1 MPGSVPVFR
10 VFVSS
15 TFSDLGAERE
25 ALHEHVFPE
34 LKRLCES
41 LGAQFQAIDLR
52 WGVTTEASADQRAV
66 AICLDEVDRCCQM
79 TRRPNFLL
87 LLGDRYGWRPP
98 PATVPAADFERLR
111 KRMAADAAGLVDLW
125 YVEDRNAVPSVY
137 QLQPRRRAYTA
148 DEAWQPVERALH
160 EAFRQAAESA
170 TLSEEER
177 RRFKASVTELE
188 IRRALCPGERVVGAV
203 HAFFRTIQRL
213 PADLT
218 AGPFVDA
225 WDGRWDR
232 QAAKAVERLRAYV
245 RQEVAPYVREYMAT
259 WDENAAR
266 PSTDHLDALCTDVQA
281 ALGAAIRDEVEA
293 FKSPP
298 TWQQEQREHEEFG
311 AERCKG
317 FLGRQDVLTTLESSL
332 AGARTTPLLLVGAPG
347 SGKTAVLAE
356 MARRLQARN
365 DGLDVMVR
373 FIGATPRST
382 EVRTLVQDF
391 TIALRQRRG
400 VGEASP
406 PQGTDAAVAAFR
418 EELDQPRPE
427 RGIVLV
433 IDGLDQL
440 SGTMIDLAWLP
451 TEFPR
456 GVQVVLSAQTGS
468 VAEAVRRHL
477 DTVPVTLEPMLPGE
491 GGRLLDWWLADKDRT
506 LGPHQRAEVLRAF
519 GALGLPLHLR
529 LAFEEGRRWSS
540 STPVLPGSLADDVPG
555 MVGQLL
561 DRLQLEHG
569 DVLLGAA
576 LGYLAASRN
585 GLSED
590 EELDLLSDNPAVKR
604 EVADRF
610 PHSPAIGGRVPPV
623 LWARLYSDLEPY
635 LNERSADGRILL
647 GFFHRQLAEGV
658 GSRYLTGE
666 MERSA
671 HRELARYFGEQALQL
686 SAQDGQSPNLRKLS
700 ELPYQQAHAGLWD
713 ELYAT
718 LTDFRF
724 LEAKATWVG
733 VDTATDD
740 QEQVVQVHS
749 GVYAL
754 QDDFDLALQLWPGTV
769 PTGKDPRQQTLSV
782 LARAVSL
789 ESHVLAARP
798 GLTWQQLA
806 NRLQWAPGEP
816 ADLVAAETD
825 RRAADGQVRLRLRT
839 RFRESDALLRR
850 LNPRTDQLSAC
861 ALSADGTLAASTGMD
876 RTVRVWHAASG
887 RVLRVLRGAA
897 SAVACA
903 VTGDGRYAVA
913 ASGDGTVHVWR
924 IEDGQ
929 HLAAVTAHKGPA
941 NACAITPDDHSVVTF
956 GADGHVQK
964 WSLPELHPEDLLADD
979 PEHPTFGALSGDGT
993 TIAYGSRSSS
1003 VIRVHTVGAGQ
1014 VPTRLDHGC
1023 PILCCAFADDPD
1035 VLVSGGTDGRL
1046 VVWDLPAGR
1055 RSEIPAHEGEIMG
1068 CALAA
1073 DGTLLASAGDDDTVR
1088 LWRLPDLAP
1097 LATLQGH
1104 QWTVTGCGFN
1114 ADGTLLISAGGDG
1127 TACLWDVGSARAA
1140 QRTGHT
1146 ALVECCEFTPDGSTV
1161 LTASTDGTLRRWAVS
1176 AGSERGDAAR
1186 HTGSTVRIAQ
1196 HGERIVLA
1204 AGDAGDVFLLAG
1216 QGAAPELIGTHG
1228 AQVWGLS
1235 LLPDGSDAV
1244 TAGLDG
1250 TCRVW
1255 DLDTGDERL
1264 RFAGDGGPVR
1274 TCAYDSSGSRIAS
1287 AGDGA
1292 IVHLWDPA
1300 TGSSVELAGHRAAIW
1315 SLAVGQTER
1324 LAAGAKDGSIRVWST
1339 DTAGTGTLLG
1349 QLGDSVEHLLW
1360 AGPEHLVSGSVDG
1373 VIGVWPLAGGGAPVQ
1388 WQAHRGP
1395 VRGLAMGPA
1404 RQILVSVGADGV
1416 LALWS
1421 LHDGTLL
1428 ASVPFAGQLRA
1439 VAAHP
1444 VEPIVACTGDGGL
1457 VHIAE
1462 IVGLSVPW

>member
-25 ALHEHVFPE
+25 ALHERVFPE

-79 TRRPNFLL
+79 TRRPNFVV

-98 PATVPAADFERLR
+98 PATVPAADFERFR

-137 QLQPRRRAYTA
+137 QLQARRGAYAA
-148 DEAWQPVERALH
+148 DEAWQPVEHALH
-160 EAFRQAAESA
+160 EAFRHAAETA
-170 TLSEEER
+170 TLSEEAR
-177 RRFKASVTELE
+177 RQFQASVTELE
-188 IRRALCPGERVVGAV
+188 IRRALHCGERVAEPA
-203 HAFFRTIQRL
+203 HAFLRTIQQL
-213 PADLT
+213 PPDFT
-218 AGPFVDA
+218 AGPYVDA
-225 WDGRWDR
+225 SNGERDR
-232 QAAKAVERLRAYV
+232 QAAKAVEGLRGYV
-245 RQEVAPYVREYMAT
+245 RQEMKPHVHEYSAT
-259 WDENAAR
+259 WDGRTAG
-266 PSTDHLDALCTDVQA
+266 PSTDHLKVLCADVRVALE
-281 ALGAAIRDEVEA
+281 AAIREEVDA
-293 FKSPP
+293 FTSPP

-311 AERCKG
+311 AERCRG
-317 FLGRQDVLTTLESSL
+317 FLGRQDVLATLERRPT
-332 AGARTTPLLLVGAPG
+332 GASTAPLLLVGAPG

-356 MARRLQARN
+356 MARRLR
-365 DGLDVMVR
+365 DGNGGRDVLVR

-382 EVRTLVQDF
+382 EVRTLVQDL

-400 VGEASP
+400 VGDANP
-406 PQGTDAAVAAFR
+406 PPGTDAAVAAFR

-427 RGIVLV
+427 GGIVLV

-440 SGTMIDLAWLP
+440 GGTMIDLAWLP
-451 TEFPR
+451 TELPSS
-456 GVQVVLSAQTGS
+456 VQMLLSAQTGP

-477 DTVPVTLEPMLPGE
+477 DTVPVTLEPMPVGE
-491 GGRLLDWWLADKDRT
+491 GGRLLDWWLADKGRT
-506 LGPHQRAEVLRAF
+506 LQPHQRAEVLRAF
-519 GALGLPLHLR
+519 GVLGLPLHLR
-529 LAFEEGRRWSS
+529 LAFEEGRRWPW
-540 STPVLPGSLADDVPG
+540 STSVPPGSLADDVPG

-561 DRLQLEHG
+561 DRLQPEHG
-569 DVLLGAA
+569 NVLLGAV

-590 EELDLLSDNPAVKR
+590 EELDLLSDNTAVQR
-604 EVADRF
+604 EVTDRF
-610 PHSPAIGGRVPPV
+610 PHAPAIGGRVPPV
-623 LWARLYSDLEPY
+623 LWARLHSDLEPY

-647 GFFHRQLAEGV
+647 GFFHRQLAEGA
-658 GSRYLTGE
+658 GSRYLTEE
-666 MERSA
+666 MARST
-671 HRELARYFGEQALQL
+671 HRELARYFAGQALQL
-686 SAQDGQSPNLRKLS
+686 STQEGLAPNLRKLS
-700 ELPYQQAHAGLWD
+700 ELAYQQAHAGLWD

-724 LEAKATWVG
+724 LQAKATWVA

-740 QEQVVQVHS
+740 QERLVRLHS

-769 PTGKDPRQQTLSV
+769 AGGEDSRRQTLSV
-782 LARAVSL
+782 LARAVNL
-789 ESHVLAARP
+789 ESHVLAGRP
-798 GLTWQQLA
+798 ELTWQQLA

-816 ADLVAAETD
+816 ADLVAAEAD
-825 RRAADGQVRLRLRT
+825 RRAADGQVRLRLRS
-839 RFRESDALLRR
+839 RFQESDALLRR
-850 LNPRTDQLSAC
+850 LDPRTDQLSAC
-861 ALSADGTLAASTGMD
+861 ALSADGTLAVSTGMD
-876 RTVRVWHAASG
+876 KTVRVWHALSG
-887 RVLRVLRGAA
+887 RVIRALRGAA

-903 VTGDGRYAVA
+903 VTRDGRYAVA
-913 ASGDGTVHVWR
+913 ASGDGTAHVWR

-929 HLAAVTAHKGPA
+929 HLAAVTAHNGPA
-941 NACAITPDDHSVVTF
+941 NACAITPDDHSVVSF
-956 GADGHVQK
+956 GADGRVQK
-964 WSLPELHPEDLLADD
+964 WSLPDLHSEALLADGT
-979 PEHPTFGALSGDGT
+979 EHLTFGALSGDGT
-993 TIAYGSRSSS
+993 TIAYGSRGSS
-1003 VIRVHTVGAGQ
+1003 VIRLHTLDAGQ
-1014 VPTRLDHGC
+1014 APTRLDHGC
-1023 PILCCAFADDPD
+1023 PTLCCAFAHAPD
-1035 VLVSGGTDGRL
+1035 LLVSGGTDGRL

-1055 RSEIPAHEGEIMG
+1055 RSDIQAHEGEIMS
-1068 CALAA
+1068 CALTP
-1073 DGTLLASAGDDDTVR
+1073 DGTLLASAGDDATVR

-1114 ADGTLLISAGGDG
+1114 ANGTLLVSAGGDG
-1127 TACLWDVGSARAA
+1127 TACLWDVGSARTA

-1146 ALVECCEFTPDGSTV
+1146 ELVECCEFTPNGSTV
-1161 LTASTDGTLRRWAVS
+1161 ITASTDGTLRRWAVS
-1176 AGSERGDAAR
+1176 TGSEQGAPAR

-1196 HGERIVLA
+1196 HGERIALA
-1204 AGDAGDVFLLAG
+1204 AGDTGNVFLLAG
-1216 QGAAPELIGTHG
+1216 QSAAPELIGTHG
-1228 AQVWGLS
+1228 AQAWGLV
-1235 LLPDGSDAV
+1235 LLPDGSTAV

-1255 DLDTGDERL
+1255 NLDTGGEQL
-1264 RFAGDGGPVR
+1264 RFTGDGGPLR
-1274 TCAYDSSGSRIAS
+1274 TCTYDPFGSRIAS

-1300 TGSSVELAGHRAAIW
+1300 TGSSVELAGHQAAIW
-1315 SLAVGQTER
+1315 SLAVDQTGR
-1324 LAAGAKDGSIRVWST
+1324 LAAGAKDGSIRVWNPNA
-1339 DTAGTGTLLG
+1339 AGTGTLLG

-1360 AGPEHLVSGSVDG
+1360 TQPEQLVSGSVDG
-1373 VIGVWPLAGGGAPVQ
+1373 VIGVWPLSGAGTPMQ
-1388 WQAHRGP
+1388 RQAHRGP
-1395 VRGLAMGPA
+1395 IRGLAMGPT

-1416 LALWS
+1416 LAMWN

-1428 ASVPFAGQLRA
+1428 ASIPFSGQLRA

-1462 IVGLSVPW
+1462 IQGLSVSW